1 MGNIYNYNSKNY
13 EIIIGTTRVDDYAD
27 DVKFSIE
34 YDEDFKDVV
43 KGVDGA
49 RSVNQHNNY
58 DAVIKFKILQNSPLN
73 LVFKQ
78 MALAEGEKGQFPITV
93 VNKSL
98 DGTMGGFSPKGF
110 FRKIPNLE
118 VATSAKGV
126 EWEVYCINYKMA

>member
-1 MGNIYNYNSKNY
+1 MANTYNYDSKNY
-13 EIIIGTTRVDDYAD
+13 EIIVGKTRVDDYAD

-34 YDEDFKDVV
+34 YDEDFKDVT

-78 MALAEGEKGQFPITV
+78 
-93 VNKSL
+93 
-98 DGTMGGFSPKGF
+98 
-110 FRKIPNLE
+110 
-118 VATSAKGV
+118 
-126 EWEVYCINYKMA
+126 INEYF